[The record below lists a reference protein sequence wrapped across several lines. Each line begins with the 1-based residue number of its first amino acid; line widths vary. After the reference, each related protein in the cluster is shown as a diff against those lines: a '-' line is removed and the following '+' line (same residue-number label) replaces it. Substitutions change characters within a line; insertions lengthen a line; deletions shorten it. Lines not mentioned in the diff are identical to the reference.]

1 MNNLE
6 TKDKNLA
13 LTLKS
18 TKNNKIENNVEN
30 KDIKDEELRI
40 VGKNKHFSPANKE

>member
-18 TKNNKIENNVEN
+18 TENNKIENNVEDKDN
-30 KDIKDEELRI
+30 KGDTLK
-40 VGKNKHFSPANKE
+40 VGKKKHFSPANKE

>member
-6 TKDKNLA
+6 IKDKNLA

-18 TKNNKIENNVEN
+18 TESNKIENNVEN
-30 KDIKDEELRI
+30 KDIEGKASKI